1 MTVTDAESHNIA
13 AQEAQIRKHVEAF
26 HEYLRARNDGQ
37 AVEALKAASEA
48 AVKVFRESARR
59 RALEQV

>member
-1 MTVTDAESHNIA
+1 MTMTDAESQNIA
-13 AQEAQIRKHVEAF
+13 AQEAQIRKHGAF
-26 HEYLRARNDGQ
+26 HQHLGARNDGQ

-48 AVKVFRESARR
+48 AWKVFRESARR